1 MPTIREALIERLKK
15 GGSDRDIIK
24 DVSKELQVRRS
35 SVRAKLSRI
44 RQVDKAPAQTVGR
57 SLAEFKQ
64 TYDKNTIIPQKV
76 RAALKELGTAWEY
89 EAEFIKR
96 ADISYT
102 DLAAFRDMF
111 SDHVVIVKRENKKI
125 WCGTVAFANQL
136 KELT

>member
-24 DVSKELQVRRS
+24 DVSKELQVQRS

-44 RQVDKAPAQTVGR
+44 RQADKAPAQTVGR

>member
-44 RQVDKAPAQTVGR
+44 RQADKVPAQTVGR